1 MSSKS
6 SSKEK
11 KSGFSK
17 KLFRRGSVRSVGS
30 FMSRVLKTL
39 STLSH
44 FGSELHAAEGD
55 KDDGGFTAFKS
66 EGKGSVASDESDCG
80 GFLPRDKVP
89 GLAGLKN
96 HGNTCFM
103 NAILQCLSNTELFAE
118 YLALEQYR
126 GDDTDDEKPNTNGV
140 VQRKGCQDRGEVTE
154 QLSGLVRALWTFEYT
169 PQHSR
174 DFKSAVA
181 RSAMQYRGNAQHD
194 AQEFLLWLL
203 DRVHED
209 LNHLVLPNSR
219 PSVKPPLEEDDG
231 ALEGPSPP
239 LSAGSFVQELFQA
252 QYRSSLTCPHC
263 QKQSNTFD
271 PFLCISLP
279 IPLPHTRPLYVTVVY
294 QGKYSHCMRIG
305 VAVPLNSTVSR
316 LREAVSRETKIPPDQ
331 FVLTEMYYDGF
342 HRSFCDDDDDLDI
355 IQESD
360 SIFAF
365 ETPETFR
372 LENIRSKRG
381 SLLAN
386 LNQNNLKYGAENTR
400 TPSFMQGEMNPA
412 SPNKNSGS
420 EKMILLVCNRACTG
434 HQGRRFGLPFV
445 LYLERT
451 VTWDLLQKEILEK
464 MRHLLRPGVY
474 IQVGPF
480 SLRVVGV
487 VGITYLL
494 PQEDQPLCHP
504 TVERAYK
511 SCGPGGPPHVKIV
524 VEWDKETKEYLFGH
538 TEEEYIP
545 DAESVYMHR
554 EQHHQPQACTLA
566 QCFQLYTKEEQL
578 APDDAWRCPH
588 CRQLQQGRIKL
599 SLWTLP
605 DVLILHLKRFRQDA
619 DRRVKMQNMVR
630 FPLIGMDMAPHVV
643 KRSQSSWSLPSHWS
657 PWRRPYGLGRNPDD
671 YLYDLYAV
679 CNHHGN
685 MHGGHY
691 TAYCKNSIDGQW
703 YCFDDSEVQPV
714 ADEDVC
720 QQTAYILFYQ
730 RRTTIP
736 SWSAN
741 SSVAGSTSSS
751 LCEHWV
757 NRLPGSKPP
766 SLASGAS
773 SRRTSLISLAESG
786 EFPGDRSEDDALA
799 LTNTGSP
806 ALLRGFST
814 RPFVRSIQ
822 RQSLSSRSS
831 VTSPLAFS
839 ENGMKP
845 SWSLSTKLQIRSNSP
860 SRFSLD
866 SRSSPP
872 LERIGETC
880 DDKVSTSCFGNYSRH
895 ERQPSSKAP
904 LAMMEGN
911 GSDDSNGKRILDE
924 AYCRAPVQAD
934 KKSSKGEPVDN
945 NNQINAVD
953 QNTLGA
959 LSKEQKQKI
968 SGSVQKAEGSGSKK
982 SSTKT
987 KGDQEKSVKKRQSI
1001 SSITKSPSSQ
1011 VSSSPQT
1018 KGTRSTSLKEKSDSP
1033 KSTKGTP
1040 SGTPSRRKESL
1051 AQVSPVSGGIK
1062 GKTPLTS
1069 TPQSSASPSPT
1080 SKKSSSVAE
1089 RSSISGK
1096 KKLVERGSSK
1106 DLAHTSPLAEK
1117 SRASATPR
1125 TSQPRSTEGSRPER
1139 RPVRSSSS
1147 SSSVTSLR
1155 SPSVSSRDLHRC
1167 SKSEDKGLSFF
1178 KSALRQKETRRSADL
1193 GKASILAKKAAER
1206 TARSN
1211 SQHKLNSAE
1220 DGEGSGNSSK
1230 QVSPESRATE
1240 EKESSKTSTPVKR
1253 SLLPVGKSKSSNSE
1267 TSLQSPINGKK
1278 PLEKVASSRK
1288 LSSSMQSSAR
1298 PTKTPQ

>member
-1 MSSKS
+1 MSSKAS
-6 SSKEK
+6 GKEK
-11 KSGFSK
+11 KSGLGK

-44 FGSELHAAEGD
+44 FGSELQPPEGE
-55 KDDGGFTAFKS
+55 KDDGGFAAFKN
-66 EGKGSVASDESDCG
+66 EGKGSVASDDSDCG
-80 GFLPRDKVP
+80 GFLGRDKVP
-89 GLAGLKN
+89 GVSGLKN

-118 YLALEQYR
+118 YLALEQFR
-126 GDDTDDEKPNTNGV
+126 GQTDEEDKPKANGV
-140 VQRKGCQDRGEVTE
+140 HPPRKEKGEVTE
-154 QLSGLVRALWTFEYT
+154 QLAGLVRALWTFEYT
-169 PQHSR
+169 PQQSR
-174 DFKSAVA
+174 EFKNSVA
-181 RSAMQYRGNAQHD
+181 KRALQYRGNAQHD

-209 LNHLVLPNSR
+209 LNNIGHNR
-219 PSVKPPLEEDDG
+219 PSIKPPIEEDDG

-342 HRSFCDDDDDLDI
+342 HRSFCDDEDDLDI

-365 ETPETFR
+365 ETPETFK
-372 LENIRSKRG
+372 LESLRSKRG

-386 LNQNNLKYGAENTR
+386 LNQNNLKYGNDSPR
-400 TPSFMQGEMNPA
+400 TPSFMQGAVNPA
-412 SPNKNSGS
+412 SPNKNAGTD
-420 EKMILLVCNRACTG
+420 KMILLICNRACIG

-445 LYLERT
+445 LYMERT
-451 VTWDLLQKEILEK
+451 VTWDVLQKAILEK
-464 MRHLLRPGVY
+464 MHHLLRQGVY

-494 PQEDQPLCHP
+494 PQEEFPLCHP

-511 SCGPGGPPHVKIV
+511 SCGAGGPPHVKIV
-524 VEWDKETKEYLFGH
+524 VEWDKETKDYLFGH

-545 DAESVYMHR
+545 DAESVYLHR

-588 CRQLQQGRIKL
+588 CKQLQQGRIKL

-605 DVLILHLKRFRQDA
+605 DVLILHLKRFRQEG
-619 DRRVKMQNMVR
+619 DRRVKMQNMVH
-630 FPLIGMDMAPHVV
+630 FPLLGMDMAPHMV

-703 YCFDDSEVQPV
+703 YCFDDSEVQTM
-714 ADEDVC
+714 ADEEVC

-730 RRTTIP
+730 RRATIP

-741 SSVAGSTSSS
+741 SSLAGSTSSS

-757 NRLPGSKPP
+757 NRIPGSKPP

-773 SRRTSLISLAESG
+773 SRRTSLASLAESM
-786 EFPGDRSEDDALA
+786 EFPGDRSEDD
-799 LTNTGSP
+799 G
-806 ALLRGFST
+806 GFST

-831 VTSPLAFS
+831 IASPLTLS

-845 SWSLSTKLQIRSNSP
+845 SWSLSAKLQMRSSSP

-872 LERIGETC
+872 LERIGEAC
-880 DDKVSTSCFGNYSRH
+880 DDKVSTSCFGSYSRQ
-895 ERQPSSKAP
+895 ERQTGSKAP

-911 GSDDSNGKRILDE
+911 SSDDGCKRNTDE
-924 AYCRAPVQAD
+924 VYSRAPTAAD
-934 KKSSKGEPVDN
+934 KKSSKGEPLDN
-945 NNQINAVD
+945 NNQITAVD
-953 QNTLGA
+953 QNVHGTP
-959 LSKEQKQKI
+959 SKEPKQK
-968 SGSVQKAEGSGSKK
+968 SSGGSVSKTEVSGSKK
-982 SSTKT
+982 TSTKT
-987 KGDQEKSVKKRQSI
+987 KGDQEKLSKKRQST
-1001 SSITKSPSSQ
+1001 SASQKSPSSQ
-1011 VSSSPQT
+1011 VSSSSQGKGA
-1018 KGTRSTSLKEKSDSP
+1018 KGTNLKERSDSAKAKAISP
-1033 KSTKGTP
+1033 GTP
-1040 SGTPSRRKESL
+1040 SKKESS
-1051 AQVSPVSGGIK
+1051 QSPDAASLSGAAK
-1062 GKTPLTS
+1062 TKQRLTPTPL
-1069 TPQSSASPSPT
+1069 SSASPSPT
-1080 SKKSSSVAE
+1080 VKKSSSVMEKSSSLSSSRKKLAE
-1089 RSSISGK
+1089 RTSSRELSQ
-1096 KKLVERGSSK
+1096 
-1106 DLAHTSPLAEK
+1106 ASPLTDRPRVPLKGAE
-1117 SRASATPR
+1117 
-1125 TSQPRSTEGSRPER
+1125 GGRPER
-1139 RPVRSSSS
+1139 KPVRSSSS
-1147 SSSVTSLR
+1147 SSSLTSLR
-1155 SPSVSSRDLHRC
+1155 SPSISSKDLRRS

-1178 KSALRQKETRRSADL
+1178 KSALRQKETRRSTDL
-1193 GKASILAKKAAER
+1193 GKSAILSKKASER
-1206 TARSN
+1206 TAKST
-1211 SQHKLNSAE
+1211 SQTKLSTE
-1220 DGEGSGNSSK
+1220 DGDGDGNSSPA
-1230 QVSPESRATE
+1230 SL
-1240 EKESSKTSTPVKR
+1240 SSKTASEDKETPKNSTSLKR
-1253 SLLPVGKSKSSNSE
+1253 SLLPVGKSKSSS
-1267 TSLQSPINGKK
+1267 SDAILQSPVNGKR
-1278 PLEKVASSRK
+1278 PLEKTASSRK
-1288 LSSSMQSSAR
+1288 LSCSMQSGQQR
-1298 PTKTPQ
+1298 RINNI

>member
-1 MSSKS
+1 MSSKAS
-6 SSKEK
+6 VKEK

-44 FGSELHAAEGD
+44 FSSELHAPEGD
-55 KDDGGFTAFKS
+55 KDDGGFTAFKN

-80 GFLPRDKVP
+80 GFLSGDKIP
-89 GLAGLKN
+89 GVAGLKN

-126 GDDTDDEKPNTNGV
+126 GDQTDDEKPKTNGV
-140 VQRKGCQDRGEVTE
+140 VQRKGGQDKGEVTE

-174 DFKSAVA
+174 DFKNAVA
-181 RSAMQYRGNAQHD
+181 KSAMQYRGNAQHD

-209 LNHLVLPNSR
+209 LNHLVHPTIRGSI
-219 PSVKPPLEEDDG
+219 KPPIEEDDG

-386 LNQNNLKYGAENTR
+386 LNQNNLKYGAESSR
-400 TPSFMQGEMNPA
+400 TPSFMQGAMNPA
-412 SPNKNSGS
+412 SPNKNTGC
-420 EKMILLVCNRACTG
+420 EKMILLICNRACTG

-445 LYLERT
+445 LYLERS
-451 VTWDLLQKEILEK
+451 VTWDVLQKEILEK

-494 PQEDQPLCHP
+494 PQEEQPLCHP

-545 DAESVYMHR
+545 DAESVYLHR

-605 DVLILHLKRFRQDA
+605 DVLILHLKRFRQEG

-703 YCFDDSEVQPV
+703 YCFDDSEVQPI

-757 NRLPGSKPP
+757 NRLPGSRPP

-773 SRRTSLISLAESG
+773 SRRTSLISLAESV
-786 EFPGDRSEDDALA
+786 EFPGDRSEDD
-799 LTNTGSP
+799 G
-806 ALLRGFST
+806 GFST

-845 SWSLSTKLQIRSNSP
+845 SWSLSTKLQMRSNSP

-872 LERIGETC
+872 LERIGEAC
-880 DDKVSTSCFGNYSRH
+880 DDKVSTSCFGGYSRH

-911 GSDDSNGKRILDE
+911 GSDDSSGKRILDD
-924 AYCRAPVQAD
+924 AYCRAPTQAD
-934 KKSSKGEPVDN
+934 RKSSKGEPIDN

-953 QNTLGA
+953 QNTLGV
-959 LSKEQKQKI
+959 LSKEQKHKS
-968 SGSVQKAEGSGSKK
+968 SGSEKKAEGSASKK

-987 KGDQEKSVKKRQSI
+987 KGDQEKPSKKRQST
-1001 SSITKSPSSQ
+1001 SSVTKSPSSQ
-1011 VSSSPQT
+1011 VSSSPQA
-1018 KGTRSTSLKEKSDSP
+1018 KGTKATNLKEKSDSP

-1051 AQVSPVSGGIK
+1051 KAQESPVSVGTK
-1062 GKTPLTS
+1062 GKPSLAS

-1089 RSSISGK
+1089 RNSGK

-1106 DLAHTSPLAEK
+1106 DLAHTSPLADK
-1117 SRASATPR
+1117 SRVSGTPR
-1125 TSQPRSTEGSRPER
+1125 TSQPRTAEGSRPER
-1139 RPVRSSSS
+1139 KGVRSSSS

-1155 SPSVSSRDLHRC
+1155 SPSVSSRDLRRS

-1193 GKASILAKKAAER
+1193 GKTTILAKKAVER
-1206 TARSN
+1206 SAKSC
-1211 SQHKLNSAE
+1211 SQNKLNADE
-1220 DGEGSGNSSK
+1220 GEGSGNTSQ
-1230 QVSPESRATE
+1230 QVSPEPRSSKAATD
-1240 EKESSKTSTPVKR
+1240 EKESSKTSTPNKR

-1267 TSLQSPINGKK
+1267 TNLQSPINGKR
-1278 PLEKVASSRK
+1278 PLEKMASSRK

-1298 PTKTPQ
+1298 PTQTPQ